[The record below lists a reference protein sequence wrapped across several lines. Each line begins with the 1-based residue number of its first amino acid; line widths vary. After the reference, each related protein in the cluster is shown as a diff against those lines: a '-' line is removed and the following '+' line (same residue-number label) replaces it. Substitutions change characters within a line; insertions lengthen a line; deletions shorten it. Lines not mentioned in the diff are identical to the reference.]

1 MGRLVMAVITI
12 GILGYIGYRTMYGR
26 SPATPEGT
34 SAPKERLQNV
44 QRAADR
50 IEAEQQKAAE
60 EALKKSQ
67 GD

>member
-26 SPATPEGT
+26 SPVNPEGT
-34 SAPKERLQNV
+34 SAPKQRLENV

-50 IEAEQQKAAE
+50 IEAEQEKANAA
-60 EALKKSQ
+60 ALEKSK